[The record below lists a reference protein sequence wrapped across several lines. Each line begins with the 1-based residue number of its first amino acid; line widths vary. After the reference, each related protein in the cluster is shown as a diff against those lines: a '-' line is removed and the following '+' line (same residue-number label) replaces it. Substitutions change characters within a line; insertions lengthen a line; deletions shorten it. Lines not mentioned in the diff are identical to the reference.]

1 MKKTNVLLAYHDL
14 TRQAELLQEFSSSI
28 HPAIIEKVQD
38 AITEDILLFEMLH
51 NEETRDQIIDKFLAG
66 EIEIRAGTTEAAQ
79 ILVNLVLGEPL

>member
-1 MKKTNVLLAYHDL
+1 MKTRLFLAHEDLL
-14 TRQAELLQEFSSSI
+14 RQAKLLQDFSNDI
-28 HPAIIEKVQD
+28 DPATIEEIQD

-51 NEETRDQIIDKFLAG
+51 NQETRDQLLGKFLAG